1 MKHRSFTTLAI
12 TLLLACAGSG
22 CGPDAPET
30 ANPGDSVSTRADTT
44 TEPESTTAAVEKPV
58 EQPASEPV
66 SEPASAMPSA
76 TNDDEILIV
85 ASAEDDTLRLN
96 VDHASIIKNWDQ
108 KNQERG
114 ALIYAEFCVPC
125 HGADG
130 LQTNNENARAFGR
143 DAFKNAADP
152 VTLWRTL
159 TSGIGDMPAHDWLSP
174 QERYDV
180 IHYLREAIVKES
192 NPSQYVAVNAAYLE
206 GLPVEEVEYRP
217 LRNQVVELS
226 LFNGKD
232 LSEWS
237 YRKGDA
243 DVSPPPSWQ
252 VGTAALDPDDPAKL
266 IAKPGGTEMVNPATG
281 ENILSNT
288 VHGDAIIVVEVLVAK
303 GSNSGIYVQGRY
315 EIQVFDSHGIDP
327 NSQDWTATHMG
338 AIYGRRRGA
347 SNPSKP
353 PGEWNKFE
361 INFAA
366 PRFDAKG
373 NKIQNAKLLEVV
385 LNGEIIHQGV
395 EMEEQTFGGPYAKE
409 GPVGALYLQGDHG
422 PVAYRNLEITPIT
435 KQAERDFGP
444 ALGSQIGREV
454 SSAFT
459 IRLSH
464 GTSIAYNLQRMSL
477 ASTWQG
483 EFLNLD
489 ETHHYREW
497 GSGKAYAGGA
507 QLPGLESWYWGFD
520 NTLDYPREGVKPRSP
535 LPEDWLDYHGHY
547 LHGDRAILSYAINGR
562 DVLETP
568 EAHMQDRLLAV
579 SHSLHIS
586 AGSTPLKLCVGTQ
599 NQEERMVSGVVP
611 LDGSSLPVDK
621 AGPAETHLA
630 LSAAM
635 KPDGTL
641 GEFVVAALLGE
652 TGGVTWEADFEL
664 ACPPLAEGTP
674 DTPCKPHPG
683 PQDETAGGQ
692 LPFQSEGVT
701 GYGYASNVAPQFNDP
716 ACVAVGQCPAVD
728 DPKNSQHARTAIM
741 FGPSRREYYEVV
753 LDKPLCVRG
762 IDYWFI
768 TYEQNLPPGFDVDP
782 AVEYW
787 NPNTC
792 EYVRVED
799 QVISPGDYP
808 TMGKRN
814 VSFRPTKS
822 TRFRFSKSGQSWLYV
837 HRFELLEIEDRQR
850 LSLLIPPGDASRVVR
865 VVRSSGKG
873 QADLDRFV
881 KLVESLRQQDPV
893 DPGTMTKGGPRR
905 WPETM
910 VTRGKLSTEKK
921 DYVVDTIPLPE
932 GNPWNAWIRTAA
944 FDFFKDGRIA
954 ISTHGGDVYVVSGI
968 EGDFSDI
975 RWRRFATGLYEPMG
989 LRVVDDVIYTTCR
1002 DRLVRLHDINND
1014 GEADFFENFYSDRD
1028 VSTSYHAY
1036 SFDLQTDTD
1045 GNFYY
1050 VKTGRFTEF
1059 ELPGAVIKVSPDGK
1073 KDEVYA
1079 TGFRVPNGMGIGA
1092 DNVIYTGDN
1101 QGEWIPASKINRV
1114 KPGGFYGVSKATAK
1128 SPETFDRPIVWMPQ
1142 ECDSSSGGQV
1152 WVDDKRWGPLS
1163 GRLLHTSF
1171 GKGKVYSVM
1180 MQDMGDVVQAAV
1192 VALPLEFESG
1202 IMRGRVNH
1210 RDGQV
1215 YVTGLTGWGHPVGSK
1230 DGCLHRVRYTGEKSH
1245 LLLDT
1250 RVETDGVRLTF
1261 SCALDPEIAAN
1272 VESYKVEEWQ
1282 YLWRASYGSKHYS
1295 PRNPQ
1300 EEGQDVVPVTGAV
1313 VSEDGK
1319 SVVLKMPSI
1328 HPVDQMKIV
1337 FKIQAADAVALEE
1350 SVYLTIHRVPG
1361 A

>member
-1 MKHRSFTTLAI
+1 
-12 TLLLACAGSG
+12 
-22 CGPDAPET
+22 
-30 ANPGDSVSTRADTT
+30 
-44 TEPESTTAAVEKPV
+44 
-58 EQPASEPV
+58 
-66 SEPASAMPSA
+66 
-76 TNDDEILIV
+76 
-85 ASAEDDTLRLN
+85 
-96 VDHASIIKNWDQ
+96 
-108 KNQERG
+108 
-114 ALIYAEFCVPC
+114 
-125 HGADG
+125 
-130 LQTNNENARAFGR
+130 
-143 DAFKNAADP
+143 
-152 VTLWRTL
+152 
-159 TSGIGDMPAHDWLSP
+159 
-174 QERYDV
+174 
-180 IHYLREAIVKES
+180 
-192 NPSQYVAVNAAYLE
+192 
-206 GLPVEEVEYRP
+206 
-217 LRNQVVELS
+217 
-226 LFNGKD
+226 
-232 LSEWS
+232 
-237 YRKGDA
+237 
-243 DVSPPPSWQ
+243 
-252 VGTAALDPDDPAKL
+252 
-266 IAKPGGTEMVNPATG
+266 MVNPAKG
-281 ENILSNT
+281 ENIISST
-288 VHGDAIIVVEVLVAK
+288 VHGDAIIELEVMVAK

-315 EIQVFDSHGIDP
+315 EIQVFDSHGVDP
-327 NSQDWTATHMG
+327 MSPEWTATHMG
-338 AIYGRRRGA
+338 ALYGRRKA
-347 SNPSKP
+347 ATNPSKP

-373 NKIQNAKLLEVV
+373 KKIQNAKLLEVV
-385 LNGEIIHQGV
+385 LNGEIIHQAL
-395 EMEEQTFGGPYAKE
+395 EMKDITFGGPYPKE
-409 GPVGALYLQGDHG
+409 GPYGALCLQGDHG
-422 PVAYRNLEITPIT
+422 PVAYRNLKITPIT

-444 ALGSQIGREV
+444 ALGSQIGRQV

-459 IRLSH
+459 IRLKH
-464 GTSIAYNLQRMSL
+464 GTSIAYNLQRMNL

-520 NTLDYPREGVKPRSP
+520 NTLDYSRERVKPRAP

-547 LHGDRAILSYAINGR
+547 LHGDRAVLSYAINGR

-568 EAHMQDRLLAV
+568 QAHMQDRLLAI
-579 SHSLHIS
+579 SHNLNIA

-599 NQEERMVSGVVP
+599 NQEERMVSGVLP
-611 LDGSSLPVDK
+611 LDGSGLPTAK
-621 AGPAETHLA
+621 TGAAGTHLA
-630 LSAAM
+630 LSASLAA
-635 KPDGTL
+635 DGTL

-652 TGGVTWEADFEL
+652 TDGTNWQADFEL

-683 PQDETAGGQ
+683 AQDEHGGGQ

-716 ACVAVGQCPAVD
+716 ACVAIGQCPAVD
-728 DPKNSQHARTAIM
+728 NPKNGQHKRTAIAL
-741 FGPSRREYYEVV
+741 GSPSREYYEVV
-753 LDKPLCVRG
+753 LDQPLCVRG
-762 IDYWFI
+762 IDYHFE
-768 TYEQNLPPGFDVDP
+768 TYEQGLPSDFDVDP
-782 AVEYW
+782 AVEFW

-792 EYVRVED
+792 SYVRVTK
-799 QVISPGDYP
+799 QVFSASDYP
-808 TMGKRN
+808 THGKRT
-814 VSFRPTKS
+814 VTFQPVKS
-822 TRFRFSKSGQSWLYV
+822 TRFRLSKNGHGNYLYV
-837 HRFELLEIEDRQR
+837 LHFELLEIEDRQR
-850 LSLLIPPGDASRVVR
+850 LSLLIPASESSQAVR

-881 KLVESLRQQDPV
+881 KLVESLQQGAPV
-893 DPGTMTKGGPRR
+893 DPGTMTRGGPRR
-905 WPETM
+905 WRETM

-944 FDFFKDGRIA
+944 LDFFKDGRMA
-954 ISTHGGDVYVVSGI
+954 VSTHGGDVYVVSGV
-968 EGDFSDI
+968 EGDFSDV

-989 LRVVDDVIYTTCR
+989 LRIVDDVIYTTCR
-1002 DRLVRLHDINND
+1002 DRLVRLRDLNND
-1014 GEADFFENFYSDRD
+1014 GEADFYENFYSDRD

-1073 KDEVYA
+1073 KGEIYA
-1079 TGFRVPNGMGIGA
+1079 TGFRVPNGMGIGP

-1101 QGEWIPASKINRV
+1101 QGEWVPASKINRV
-1114 KPGGFYGVSKATAK
+1114 KPGGFYGVSKPRVKAPT
-1128 SPETFDRPIVWMPQ
+1128 TFDRPIVWMPQ

-1152 WVDDKRWGPLS
+1152 WIDDKRWGPLS

-1192 VALPLEFESG
+1192 VALPLTFESG
-1202 IMRGRVNH
+1202 IMRARVNH

-1250 RVETDGVRLTF
+1250 QVETDGVRLTF
-1261 SCALDPEIAAN
+1261 TCKLDAEVAAT
-1272 VESYKVEEWQ
+1272 VESYKIEEWE
-1282 YLWRASYGSKHYS
+1282 YLWRAAYGSKHYS
-1295 PRNPQ
+1295 PKSPK
-1300 EEGQDVVPVTGAV
+1300 EEGQDPVPVTNAV
-1313 VSEDGK
+1313 VSDDGK
-1319 SVVLKMPSI
+1319 SVLLKIPSI
-1328 HPVDQMKIV
+1328 HPVDQMKID
-1337 FKIQAADAVALEE
+1337 FKVKAADGTTMAEA
-1350 SVYLTIHRVPG
+1350 VYLTIHRVPE